1 MRPAETELPPR
12 KLRILLAD
20 DHAVIRQGLKLLV
33 DAQPDM
39 EVIGEAG
46 DGREAWQRA
55 TELRP
60 DVVVMD
66 ISMPACS
73 GAEAT
78 QRLAAECPEIRVLA
92 LTFYEDEEYLRQL
105 LQAGAAGYLL
115 KRAAAEELTLAIRTV
130 AAGGVYLDP
139 SLAGKVVGGYIGK
152 PAPDGETRRP
162 DLSDREAEVLRLIA
176 WGYSNKEIA
185 AQLHISVKTVE
196 TYKTRL
202 MEKLAFRSRVDLV
215 RYALRQGWL
224 NDA

>member
-1 MRPAETELPPR
+1 MTPAPTEDPAR
-12 KLRILLAD
+12 KWRILLAD

-39 EVIGEAG
+39 QVIGEAG

-55 TELRP
+55 KELRP

-66 ISMPACS
+66 VSMPECS

-78 QRLAAECPEIRVLA
+78 GLLAADCPEVRVLA
-92 LTFYEDEEYLRQL
+92 LTFHEDEEYLRQL

-115 KRAAAEELTLAIRTV
+115 KRAAAEELTMAIRTV

-139 SLAGKVVGGYIGK
+139 SLAGRVVGGYIGK
-152 PAPDGETRRP
+152 PAPDGEARRG
-162 DLSDREAEVLRLIA
+162 DLSEREAEVLRLIA

-185 AQLHISVKTVE
+185 SQLRISVKTVE
-196 TYKTRL
+196 TYKTRI
-202 MEKLAFRSRVDLV
+202 MEKLEFRSRVDLV
-215 RYALRQGWL
+215 RYALKQGWL
-224 NDA
+224 RET